1 MSGDPPVEILS
12 VFVHVYDA
20 DGTAEI
26 SDLWIISDEYELVWH
41 LEENRWETHETGD
54 ALWIGSSALGMPG
67 GAPFPRGSLRVLVAD
82 LSGRESESV
91 FRMPSSAREI
101 SAGARPRI
109 ELQDGLESV
118 HVAGRETFLVRFSA
132 GDDEPARYRVSEGLL
147 SGKDLRLIAQGEWF
161 LVTGVGEPVTVLTP
175 AGSAFPEN

>member
-41 LEENRWETHETGD
+41 LEENRWEPHETGD
-54 ALWIGSSALGMPG
+54 GLWIGSSALGMPG

-82 LSGRESESV
+82 LSGRESEAV
-91 FRMPSSAREI
+91 FRIPSSVRDVV
-101 SAGARPRI
+101 AGAQPRI
-109 ELQDGLESV
+109 DLQDGSESV
-118 HVAGRETFLVRFSA
+118 SIAGSETFLVRFSA
-132 GDDEPARYRVSEGLL
+132 GADDPARYRVSEGRL
-147 SGKDLRLIAQGEWF
+147 SAQDLRLIEEGEWF
-161 LVTGVGEPVTVLTP
+161 LVSGAGEPVTVLMP
-175 AGSAFPEN
+175 VVPAFPED